1 MQGKA
6 SMRGMPARGGL
17 AGHGKDMVRI
27 VTQIL
32 AGLMLLFGAATLF
45 PKAYFE
51 FRAKRTFQGIKYT
64 VFGALATFFA
74 IMAFVYAY
82 HILQHKL

>member
-1 MQGKA
+1 
-6 SMRGMPARGGL
+6 
-17 AGHGKDMVRI
+17 MVRMI
-27 VTQIL
+27 TQVL

-51 FRAKRTFQGIKYT
+51 YRTGKTRKSLLSFSLGLL
-64 VFGALATFFA
+64 ALFFS

-82 HILQHKL
+82 LILSREILS

>member
-1 MQGKA
+1 
-6 SMRGMPARGGL
+6 
-17 AGHGKDMVRI
+17 MVRMI
-27 VTQIL
+27 TQVL

-51 FRAKRTFQGIKYT
+51 YRFRRTRKSLLYFSLGLL
-64 VFGALATFFA
+64 ALFFS

-82 HILQHKL
+82 LILSREILV

>member
-1 MQGKA
+1 M
-6 SMRGMPARGGL
+6 AR
-17 AGHGKDMVRI
+17 M

-45 PKAYFE
+45 PKAYLE
-51 FRAKRTFQGIKYT
+51 YKTGRTRKSVISFLLGLC
-64 VFGALATFFA
+64 ALFFS

-82 HILQHKL
+82 IILSKEILV